1 MTLTA
6 EQTSI
11 RSRGVG
17 SSEIGAVAGVN
28 PYQSIHDV
36 WLTKRGLAT
45 FTGNLATRM
54 GSMIEDAIVHEYCD
68 MMRAEG
74 EPHETANFRTTFRH
88 PDEPWIL
95 ASPDRLVFGK
105 RRLVE
110 AKNVGYRS
118 MFSWGTDTD
127 ALPDSYRCQVEWQ
140 MGVCDAVSRLGMTT
154 EPEPMDTHVVAW
166 LGGCDMRVYRVQ
178 RNPQLW
184 SALVE
189 QARVFW
195 HDNVLANV
203 PPEVDGSKGAER
215 MVKAIYGESWKPLEP
230 ANDVESELAAALRE
244 ARKEF
249 DRVEREERELET
261 RLKASIG
268 HREGLMGRGWK
279 ITWKTQKDGKRPFK
293 FKDLVSKETGT

>member
-6 EQTSI
+6 EQTTI

-17 SSEIGAVAGVN
+17 SSEIAAIAGVN

-36 WLTKRGLAT
+36 WLVKRGLAT

-74 EPHETANFRTTFRH
+74 EPSETANFRTTFRH

-110 AKNVGYRS
+110 AKNVGFRS
-118 MFSWGTDTD
+118 MSYWGTAED
-127 ALPDSYRCQVEWQ
+127 ALPENYRCQVEWQ

-154 EPEPMDTHVVAW
+154 EPEPIECHVVAW

-178 RNPQLW
+178 RDLRLW
-184 SALVE
+184 NLLVGM
-189 QARVFW
+189 ARTFW

-203 PPEVDGSKGAER
+203 APEVDGSEGAKR
-215 MVKAIYGESWKPLEP
+215 MVHALFRESWKPLEP
-230 ANDVESELAAALRE
+230 ANDVESELAERLRE
-244 ARKEF
+244 TSRE
-249 DRVEREERELET
+249 VERVGAREEELKT

-268 HREGLMGRGWK
+268 NREGILGSGWK

-293 FKDLVSKETGT
+293 FKDIMSKETGT